1 MRYPM
6 INKKAHREIMIPEL
20 SGGLNLRDSLN
31 GIRDNQLTDCI
42 NMWYKNGMLKTR
54 PGFEYYNNIFDNTDI
69 KLGVNSDYRYG
80 KLKVHP
86 EIINNDG
93 SVLVSFKSVLLD
105 EHTGN
110 CIIYFWWQSQDK
122 ITKLSGFSTNDCNY
136 FVVEK
141 DGVLY
146 CYLENYKIYKCEF
159 ASGGKEWELIGEDE
173 IYTPTVMIHCQ
184 RTGVHGFTGTQ
195 FEGYNLLTPRFKV
208 IYSAYNENDSDTSHP
223 MRYNFGRKI
232 AASGT
237 IDVTFTY
244 ADANGTPK
252 TCLHSIDASGLLNNE
267 WVYESK
273 PQEDGLAMY
282 ACKGYLGFSSENG
295 SDTMP
300 AKRLDNDSDVKK
312 YGPIEDNLVIVATA
326 EQSEEEKDKLFK
338 KVFNMTQSIWFG
350 GAAGGINGGSRLFL
364 CGNTDESE
372 KALIIW
378 SGLNNP
384 LYFNENNYAYIGN
397 KAHPVTAFGKQGENL
412 IIFKPNE
419 TFYSYYVQNSE
430 IDADDLINQ
439 SVVDY
444 EANSVF
450 FPIITLH
457 SYIGCDCP
465 YTIQLCR
472 NRLVWL
478 NSDGKVYTL
487 VSANQY
493 SEMTIYSVSEMIEK
507 KIKSLGYQSEQL
519 KMAVSHDFDGYY
531 VLIIEGDAYVMDYNS
546 YGFTHIY
553 SYSKKEDANIM
564 IPWYFWKLL
573 PNDCFNDGG
582 KPHYCGMGNMIVAV
596 YVLRESTKYFSACCS
611 ILKSNND
618 SGIDELMLLDVENES
633 AIKKKPILSRMQT
646 KLFDFSVPHYLKNVN
661 KISVGFGNN
670 GGDEIGAAFV
680 TDTGTTN
687 ETVILTGNGTDESNA
702 AYVTAK
708 SFYPSARAVRNF
720 GVKLECEGRLIVDS
734 ISLQYRLLGG
744 AK

>member
-1 MRYPM
+1 MKYPM

-20 SGGLNLRDSLN
+20 SGGLNLRDSLC
-31 GIRDNQLTDCI
+31 GIKDNQLTDCI

-54 PGFEYYNNIFDNTDI
+54 PGFKYCNNMNGSEDL
-69 KLGVNSDYRYG
+69 KLAINSDYNDSE
-80 KLKVHP
+80 LKVHH
-86 EIINNDG
+86 EIVNNDG
-93 SVLVSFKSVLLD
+93 SVLVSLKSIMFGGS
-105 EHTGN
+105 TGD
-110 CIIYFWWQSQDK
+110 CKIFFWWQSPNK
-122 ITKLSGFSTNDCNY
+122 LTALNGFITNNCNY

-159 ASGGKEWELIGEDE
+159 ASASKEWVLLGESE
-173 IYTPTVMIHCQ
+173 VYIPTVMSHCQ
-184 RTGVHGFTGTQ
+184 RTDVYGYTGIQ

-208 IYSAYNENDSDTSHP
+208 IYSAYNENDSETSHP

-244 ADANGTPK
+244 ADANGNPK
-252 TCLHSIDASGLLNNE
+252 TCLHSIDASGLSNKK

-282 ACKGYLGFSSENG
+282 ACKEYIGFSSANG

-300 AKRLDNDSDVKK
+300 TKLLDNNSDVKK
-312 YGPIEDNLVIVATA
+312 YGPIEDNLIIEATVD
-326 EQSEEEKDKLFK
+326 QSEEENNKLLN
-338 KVFNMTQSIWFG
+338 KVFRMTQSIWFG
-350 GAAGGINGGSRLFL
+350 GTAGGINGGSRLFL

-384 LYFNENNYAYIGN
+384 LYFNENNYAYVGN
-397 KAHPVTAFGKQGENL
+397 KAHPVTAFGKQSENL
-412 IIFKPNE
+412 IIFKQNE
-419 TFYSYYVQNSE
+419 TFYSYYVQNSG
-430 IDADDLINQ
+430 IDAEDLIDQN
-439 SVVDY
+439 VVDY

-478 NSDGKVYTL
+478 HSDGKVYTL

-493 SEMTIYSVSEMIEK
+493 SEMTIYSVSEMIEN
-507 KIKSLGYQSEQL
+507 KIKSLGYRLEQL
-519 KMAVSHDFDGYY
+519 RKAISHDFDGYY
-531 VLIIEGDAYVMDYNS
+531 LLIIENDAYVMDYNS
-546 YGFTHIY
+546 YGYTHVY
-553 SYSKKEDANIM
+553 NYSKKEDANVM
-564 IPWYFWKLL
+564 IPWYVWDLL
-573 PNDCFNDGG
+573 SEELLDEQK
-582 KPHYCGMGNMIVAV
+582 KPHYCGIGDAIYAI
-596 YVLRESTKYFSACCS
+596 YTLRESTKYYTVCCS
-611 ILKSNND
+611 ILKSDNDLEVDEMLTLNEQNNK
-618 SGIDELMLLDVENES
+618 LL
-633 AIKKKPILSRMQT
+633 KKKAITSRMQT
-646 KLFDFSVPHYLKNVN
+646 KLFDFSAPHYLKNIN
-661 KISVGFGNN
+661 KISVSFGSNR
-670 GGDEIGAAFV
+670 GKEIVVGFV
-680 TDTGTTN
+680 TNMNTEN
-687 ETVILTGNGTDESNA
+687 ESVFIKGNSAEDRDAS
-702 AYVTAK
+702 YIVTK
-708 SFYPSARAVRNF
+708 SFYPIVHSVRNF
-720 GVKLECEGRLIVDS
+720 GVKIECEGRLIVDS